1 MPPSLPSVS
10 TAVVVVDTG
19 RLLDESPAGKA
30 GAAALQARYEAD
42 KARYDALREKGTTVK
57 GRRQAEEA
65 AAAFERQAFAELEA
79 ERAALVRQV
88 LEGARPLIAA
98 VMKERSAVV
107 VVDARATIAFD
118 GAVDITDL
126 VLRRLA
132 G

>member
-1 MPPSLPSVS
+1 MAPTLSPVS

-42 KARYDALREKGTTVK
+42 KARYDGLREKGTTEK

-65 AAAFERQAFAELEA
+65 AAAFERQAFAALEA
-79 ERAALVRQV
+79 ERATLARQV